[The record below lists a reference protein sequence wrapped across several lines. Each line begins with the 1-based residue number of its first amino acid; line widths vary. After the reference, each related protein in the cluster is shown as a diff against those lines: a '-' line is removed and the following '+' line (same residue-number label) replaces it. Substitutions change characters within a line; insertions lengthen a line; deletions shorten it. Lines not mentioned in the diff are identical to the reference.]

1 MPIFDKRSIQSIAS
15 RVKTAQASLT
25 SIVNE
30 GSNCSQTS
38 SQAISSKVEN
48 FLSLRTYSSI
58 STVAINVSR
67 QLYRYYQTI

>member
-15 RVKTAQASLT
+15 GVKISQARLA

-30 GSNCSQTS
+30 GSHDNQTS
-38 SQAISSKVEN
+38 NRVISSKVEN
-48 FLSLRTYSSI
+48 LLNLRTYLGIPTVSI
-58 STVAINVSR
+58 NLSR